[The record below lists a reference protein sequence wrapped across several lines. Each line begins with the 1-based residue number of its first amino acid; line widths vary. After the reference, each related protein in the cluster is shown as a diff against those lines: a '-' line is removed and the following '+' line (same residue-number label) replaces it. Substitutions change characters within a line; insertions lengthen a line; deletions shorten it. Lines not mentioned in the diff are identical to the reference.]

1 MGTYTFRISLED
13 LEGTLGAANE
23 IVNSRGWRERR
34 PCVMLEQDDH
44 LKSICT
50 VYPSVGQGIDEWAF
64 LSLDKREEKKIEE

>member
-1 MGTYTFRISLED
+1 
-13 LEGTLGAANE
+13 
-23 IVNSRGWRERR
+23 
-34 PCVMLEQDDH
+34 MLEQDDH